1 MSLYDTKDQ
10 VVLVDSADTDLGTM
24 EKMEAHQKGLMH
36 RAVSILIFN
45 TKGEWLLHQRA
56 QEKYHAGGLW
66 TNACCTHPYLG
77 ESYESAAERRM
88 MEEMGMKIDRER
100 LVHLFDFTYKVKLDN
115 GLTEHEYDRVVAYL
129 TDAEPMPNAEEV
141 MAWKYLRHE
150 ALIAEITSQP
160 ERYTPWFRIIF
171 EKTLPHL
178 DKVRASSA
186 EKH

>member
-66 TNACCTHPYLG
+66 TNTCCTHPYLG

-100 LVHLFDFTYKVKLDN
+100 LVRLFDFTYKVKLDN
-115 GLTEHEYDRVVAYL
+115 GLTEHEYDRVFAYL

-150 ALIAEITSQP
+150 ALVAEITSQP